1 MVTHQTMAAQ
11 GASMKIAKNTM
22 LRMLLCLGRVLQQ
35 WGLESWVRSVQWRKQ
50 NKAKKSTLKM
60 RNLMRL
66 GMAMERWGNQAERR
80 AERTA
85 FEIQL
90 FETKSQLAGAHK
102 GNDMIQ
108 PLVMEA
114 ERKVHMELGA
124 HRTALL
130 LARGVMVGLVKAYSH
145 WRERVSGRLLVS
157 KLLSQVVDDAA
168 VEDGLRQMYVE
179 WQESQPIAAHNTRVP
194 AQMAGPDD
202 WIEGV
207 TKISSKMQQNS
218 DEDKLR
224 VAATQYAAQRNQYLD
239 QLGSNVQKSA
249 EFLESSTNCALVL
262 HMQTVLNA
270 RKKAEKR
277 PANLR
282 APISQRALAESRR
295 VQPARGELP
304 AALQADAEVVSQWD
318 RMEYDALERVRY
330 NDHLTS
336 WLKDQS
342 E

>member
-1 MVTHQTMAAQ
+1 M
-11 GASMKIAKNTM
+11 G
-22 LRMLLCLGRVLQQ
+22 
-35 WGLESWVRSVQWRKQ
+35 
-50 NKAKKSTLKM
+50 
-60 RNLMRL
+60 
-66 GMAMERWGNQAERR
+66 WGNQAERR

-102 GNDMIQ
+102 GIDMIQ

-277 PANLR
+277 PASLR